1 MRDLEAQR
9 ARRDRIA
16 LRLFLG
22 TLVLV
27 LSVYFT
33 ADALGWIPARCSFRA
48 YRGRGDGSIS
58 ERYETFDPD
67 LTLGIAIGETR
78 YRFNY
83 VTHHAIVTRPLFGVT
98 RWRIPETVVYDGETF
113 TVTALDTFAFLNAT
127 TVTSA
132 ELPATLQYLNNSA
145 QFAGERM
152 AAITLHRPDG
162 TSDTFFP
169 PFDTLILPG
178 DLEAPEEGSN

>member
-22 TLVLV
+22 GMFVVLGM
-27 LSVYFT
+27 YFT
-33 ADALGWIPARCSFRA
+33 ADALGWIPARYSFRA

-58 ERYETFDPD
+58 GRYETFDPD
-67 LTLGIAIGETR
+67 LTLGIAVGETR

-83 VTHHAIVTRPLFGVT
+83 VTGHAIVTRPLFGV
-98 RWRIPETVVYDGETF
+98 RQWRIPETVVYEGERF
-113 TVTALDTFAFLNAT
+113 TVTALDTFAFLHAT

-145 QFAGERM
+145 QFADERLTS
-152 AAITLHRPDG
+152 ITLHRPDG
-162 TSDTFFP
+162 TAAVYTP
-169 PFDTLILPG
+169 PFDTLTLPG
-178 DLEAPEEGSN
+178 DSAPPEASRN